1 MCVPLC
7 TFETMKFYATALL
20 LVLMLFSCKE
30 ETKVTVNPRNAT
42 DTLQVNFDE
51 NKKGN
56 IALTPAAVTA
66 IEGWESF
73 PELQA
78 HIDALDTVRIQYL
91 RVNGE
96 DWISTV
102 SLAQSKVND
111 SLVNNAMRS
120 RLTVLFTK
128 MNTTIQEASKLE
140 VDTVSYYKEAT
151 ELYNAFQNLKL
162 QINLKFQKSIEE
174 LLEQYEVEADSL
186 SAVRD
191 STQVRRDSLLR
202 VNRVPVN

>member
-1 MCVPLC
+1 
-7 TFETMKFYATALL
+7 MKFYATALL

-96 DWISTV
+96 DWISTA

-186 SAVRD
+186 SAVR
-191 STQVRRDSLLR
+191 
-202 VNRVPVN
+202 